1 MKCHGHLSIIITVNA
16 SLAHN
21 EQRMKTGLN
30 TFVKTRDDE
39 SSLESHCFRKPIA
52 AACVR
57 FEDWV
62 SSKIVVRAGYA
73 RIVTS
78 FGRLSNS
85 AASSLKMA

>member
-1 MKCHGHLSIIITVNA
+1 MG
-16 SLAHN
+16 
-21 EQRMKTGLN
+21 QN
-30 TFVKTRDDE
+30 TFFKTRDDE
-39 SSLESHCFRKPIA
+39 SSLESHCFRKSIA

-62 SSKIVVRAGYA
+62 SSRIEVRAGFA

-85 AASSLKMA
+85 AASFFKMA